1 MKTITPGLRTS
12 RAFTMVELLVSTVVL
27 AVLMITCVTAVDAV
41 RRSVTSVRGKAQQFR
56 EARQAFDLITKT
68 LSQAT
73 LNTYW
78 DYYYGSTGSNEAPAG
93 EVVAPSAY
101 IRQSE
106 LQFQL
111 GQAPVLMGGGTT
123 AARNPGHA
131 VFFQAPLGLTQ
142 ASSGQLGNLLNARGF
157 AVQFSDDATN
167 RPPFFADHQ
176 IPVRHRYRLIEYRPP
191 AERTTTLAGNAIYS
205 HPTDWF
211 RQNLDTSTRVV
222 ADNIILLV
230 LSPRVSEED
239 ARVAKKSAQWLAPLY
254 TYNSLDVDNAT
265 AEVEKVSLSKT
276 TGEAVQGTQHLLP
289 PLVTVTMVALEEVS
303 AARWA
308 ERNNNAPVDFLE
320 EAGTPF
326 TEAARYAEDLAAL
339 EAWLEGQKL
348 HYETFSTTVAL
359 RNARWDS
366 RAF

>member
-1 MKTITPGLRTS
+1 MKTITPDLRTS

-56 EARQAFDLITKT
+56 EARQAFELITKT

-78 DYYYGSTGSNEAPAG
+78 DYYYSSTGSNEAPVG

-111 GQAPVLMGGGTT
+111 GQAQVLIGGAAT
-123 AARNPGHA
+123 AATNPGHA

-142 ASSGQLGNLLNARGF
+142 GAGQLGNLLNARGF
-157 AVQFSDDATN
+157 AIQFSDDATN
-167 RPPFFADHQ
+167 RPQFFADYQ

-191 AERTTTLAGNAIYS
+191 AERTADLAGNAIYS

-230 LSPRVSEED
+230 LSPRVSEEA
-239 ARVAKKSAQWLAPLY
+239 ARAAKKSAQWLAPLY

-265 AEVEKVSLSKT
+265 TAVEKISLSKT

-308 ERNNNAPVDFLE
+308 ERNNHAPVDFLQ
-320 EAGTPF
+320 EAGAPF
-326 TEAARYAEDLAAL
+326 TESAKYAEDLAAL
-339 EAWLEGQKL
+339 ETWLEGQKL

-359 RNARWDS
+359 RNARWDT

>member
-1 MKTITPGLRTS
+1 MRATKPGRKAAS
-12 RAFTMVELLVSTVVL
+12 AFTMVELLMSTVVL

-41 RRSVTSVRGKAQQFR
+41 RRSVTSVRAKAQQFR
-56 EARQAFDLITKT
+56 EARQAFELITRT

-78 DYYYGSTGSNEAPAG
+78 DYYYDSTGSNEAPTKEA
-93 EVVAPSAY
+93 VAPSAY

-111 GQAPVLMGGGTT
+111 GRAAVLMGGGATPEK
-123 AARNPGHA
+123 NPGHA

-142 ASSGQLGNLLNARGF
+142 GTGSLGNLLNARGF
-157 AVQFSDDATN
+157 AIQFGDDAAN
-167 RPPFFADHQ
+167 RPPFFVDHE

-191 AERTTTLAGNAIYS
+191 AERTVALAGNAIYT
-205 HPTDWF
+205 HPADWF

-239 ARVAKKSAQWLAPLY
+239 ARVAKKPAYSLAPQY
-254 TYNSLDVDNAT
+254 TYNSLDVDNT
-265 AEVEKVSLSKT
+265 TPEVEKVSISKI

-289 PLVTVTMVALEEVS
+289 PFVTVTMVALDEVS
-303 AARWA
+303 GARWA
-308 ERNNNAPVDFLE
+308 EKNGNEPVDILQQ
-320 EAGTPF
+320 AGAPF
-326 TEAARYAEDLAAL
+326 TEAAAYADDLAAV
-339 EAWLEGQKL
+339 EAWLDGQKL

-359 RNARWDS
+359 RNARWDA

>member
-1 MKTITPGLRTS
+1 MKTIKSAPRPHS
-12 RAFTMVELLVSTVVL
+12 AFTLVELLVSTVVL
-27 AVLMITCVTAVDAV
+27 AVLMITCVTSVDAV

-56 EARQAFDLITKT
+56 EARQAFDIITKT

-78 DYYYGSTGSNEAPAG
+78 DYYYADTGTNEAPAAS
-93 EVVAPSAY
+93 VAAPSAY
-101 IRQSE
+101 IRHSE

-111 GQAPVLMGGGTT
+111 GQAQVLMGGGATR
-123 AARNPGHA
+123 AKNPGHA

-142 ASSGQLGNLLNARGF
+142 GMAQLGSLLNARGF
-157 AVQFSDDATN
+157 AIQFSDDATN
-167 RPPFFADHQ
+167 RPPFFSDHQ
-176 IPVRHRYRLIEYRPP
+176 VPVRHRYRLIEYRPP

-205 HPTDWF
+205 HPDDWF
-211 RQNLDTSTRVV
+211 RQNLDTSTRVL

-230 LSPRVSEED
+230 LSPQVSAEA
-239 ARVAKKSAQWLAPLY
+239 ARAAKKPAQWLAPSY

-265 AEVEKVSLSKT
+265 PALEKVSISNT

-289 PLVTVTMVALEEVS
+289 PFVTVTMVALEETS

-308 ERNNNAPVDFLE
+308 EQTAHAPVDFLQ
-320 EAGTPF
+320 EAGAPF
-326 TEAARYAEDLAAL
+326 TEAAAYAADLAAL

-348 HYETFSTTVAL
+348 HHETFSTTVSL